1 MAIPL
6 ITFLI
11 IMKNTIDTSA
21 SYSDI
26 KVQAKTAIIQAG
38 TAFLSTVKTVGLYRA
53 ALTLKSPYYD
63 KDIAK
68 ASSQAY
74 TLVEKWLVQ
83 SGIPK
88 KQARGIANNSKGASM
103 LAEKVLT
110 LGLSETVYNAVPTA
124 NCAKASEAV
133 TEETVAE
140 LNKIKPSK
148 AGRLNSKA
156 KDKFGISDT
165 PKAKETPTKKTKSSK
180 PKPCGENTDSLH
192 PELASCLSKINK
204 IKKSVA
210 EDLGESAKL
219 ELKRAVL
226 DLLHSLTPAVN
237 SEAA

>member
-1 MAIPL
+1 M
-6 ITFLI
+6 T
-11 IMKNTIDTSA
+11 NTIDTSA
-21 SYSDI
+21 TYEDI
-26 KVQAKTAIIQAG
+26 KVQAKDAIIQAG

-53 ALTLKSPYYD
+53 ALTLKSPYYESD
-63 KDIAK
+63 PAK

-74 TLVEKWLVQ
+74 NLVEKWLVQ

-88 KQARGIANNSKGASM
+88 KQARGIANNSKGASL

-110 LGLSETVYNAVPTA
+110 LGLSETVYNAVPTG

-133 TEETVAE
+133 TEENVAE

-148 AGRLNSKA
+148 AGRLNKA
-156 KDKFGISDT
+156 GKAKFGISDT
-165 PKAKETPTKKTKSSK
+165 KEKEETLPKKKFKSKETGN
-180 PKPCGENTDSLH
+180 CDSLN

-204 IKKSVA
+204 IKRAVA
-210 EDLGESAKL
+210 KDLGESAKL

-226 DLLHSLTPAVN
+226 DLLHSLPSALN

>member
-1 MAIPL
+1 
-6 ITFLI
+6 
-11 IMKNTIDTSA
+11 MKNTIDTSA

-26 KVQAKTAIIQAG
+26 KTQAKTAIIQAG

-53 ALTLKSPYYD
+53 ALTLKSPHYESD
-63 KDIAK
+63 PAK

-74 TLVEKWLVQ
+74 NLVEKWLVQ

-88 KQARGIANNSKGASM
+88 KQARGIANNSKGASL

-110 LGLSETVYNAVPTA
+110 LGLSETVYNAVPTG

-133 TEETVAE
+133 TEENVAE

-148 AGRLNSKA
+148 AGRLNKKA

-165 PKAKETPTKKTKSSK
+165 IAKETPTKKTKSSK
-180 PKPCGENTDSLH
+180 PKPCGENPDALH

-210 EDLGESAKL
+210 EDLNHSAKL

-226 DLLHSLTPAVN
+226 DLLHSLSPAVN